1 MFSRL
6 LVALKK
12 SVLGVN
18 LQICFKGAATTVHC
32 RSCAAAM
39 NGSGGVPLVERAVID
54 NMVFASGR

>member
-39 NGSGGVPLVERAVID
+39 NGSSPLVERAVVD
-54 NMVFASGR
+54 NMVFASGG